1 MNSQKWL
8 SLLVVLII
16 LYSLR
21 QKNIKFDSG
30 SEPAK
35 PGYYSLANNYQN
47 VSSLKL
53 DIFKQLTA
61 DLFFILIIGYV
72 STDEIF
78 SIENFHNSAIG
89 KSIITCIG
97 YAIYYELIQ
106 PHIINKFINF

>member
-61 DLFFILIIGYV
+61 DLFFILIIGKMDLYK
-72 STDEIF
+72 SLHIKKLTIF
-78 SIENFHNSAIG
+78 
-89 KSIITCIG
+89 
-97 YAIYYELIQ
+97 LIC
-106 PHIINKFINF
+106 K